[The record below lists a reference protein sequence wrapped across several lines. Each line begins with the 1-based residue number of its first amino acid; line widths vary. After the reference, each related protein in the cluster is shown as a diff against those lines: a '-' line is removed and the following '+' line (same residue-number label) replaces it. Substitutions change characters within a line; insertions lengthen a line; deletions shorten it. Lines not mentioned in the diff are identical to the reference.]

1 MKSKGKACCFLPS
14 SVCRMKSGTFGN
26 ICGKFCKPPLKNNF
40 MTVTYIMQEYII
52 DSQHYFS
59 LILKYKSS
67 CWKFYKLIKYFI
79 SLYRK
84 EWGTCW
90 WKREIEN
97 PLAFYMPPNDLCQC
111 CLKKKM
117 LLFRALILVLLS
129 VSAALK
135 GACVCARVYL
145 YLLGNMLDI
154 LLLRSYDRFNG

>member
-111 CLKKKM
+111 CLKKKSCYSGRSYWFCFQSQ
-117 LLFRALILVLLS
+117 LLWRVR
-129 VSAALK
+129 
-135 GACVCARVYL
+135 ACVRVF
-145 YLLGNMLDI
+145 I
-154 LLLRSYDRFNG
+154 STS